1 MGIFENMTEYLAYAW
16 MFLAVTALSALLT
29 RRFIAVA
36 INRRW
41 TVEPNERSCHSD
53 VKPIGGGVAVI
64 SITLAAWLIFGA
76 PIDPVGLAVLAG
88 AIGLGIIS
96 WIDDLI
102 TVRPAL
108 RLSLQIAA
116 VAVVLMLLPAEQRIL
131 SDDWPL
137 LIERVLTGFFWVWL
151 INLYNFMDG
160 IDGLAA
166 CETIAI
172 CLGLVIIGNIVGL
185 PTDTLILAVALGGAT
200 LGFLPWNWHNSRIML
215 GDVGA
220 IPIGYLI
227 GFLLLNLAFKGY
239 VVAAL
244 ILPLYFLTDA
254 SLTLIRRIFR
264 GENFLKPHKEH
275 SYQKVVQSGDSHDHV
290 VIKIIATN
298 IVLICAAYLSM
309 SEPLWAA
316 LVAVAA
322 VIILMIQFHIRARA

>member
-1 MGIFENMTEYLAYAW
+1 
-16 MFLAVTALSALLT
+16 MFLAITALSALLT
-29 RRFIAVA
+29 RSFITVA
-36 INRRW
+36 TNRGW
-41 TVEPNERSCHSD
+41 TVEPNERSSHTTS
-53 VKPIGGGVAVI
+53 KPIGGGVAVI
-64 SITLAAWLIFGA
+64 SVALATWLIFGV

-102 TVRPAL
+102 MVSPAF
-108 RLSLQIAA
+108 RLSLQIVA
-116 VAVVLMLLPAEQRIL
+116 VAVVLMLLPVEQRIL

-172 CLGLVIIGNIVGL
+172 CLGLVIIGNIIGL
-185 PTDTLILAVALGGAT
+185 PTDMLILAVALGGAT
-200 LGFLPWNWHNSRIML
+200 LGFLPWNWHNSQIML

-254 SLTLIRRIFR
+254 SFTLIHRFLR
-264 GENFLKPHKEH
+264 GEKFWMPHKEH
-275 SYQKVVQSGDSHDHV
+275 FYQKVVQSGDSHDHV
-290 VIKIIATN
+290 VLKIIATN
-298 IVLICAAYLSM
+298 IVLLCAAYWSI

-316 LVAVAA
+316 VVAVAA
-322 VIILMIQFHIRARA
+322 VTILMVQFHIRAKA